1 MKKTITKILFAVLG
15 LCVLGAIAFFAFGQ
29 KGGKSILK
37 KSDGKIDTSKADI
50 KVEISGFDG
59 YGKAKLSKE
68 EVENLDV
75 ESFNDE
81 YSADDILDNIDI
93 KLKANKLENLSN
105 GDEIKVTMTFENTS
119 NLNIDIANKKIIKK
133 IKVKGLEKIINSL
146 DDFDDDTL
154 DRMNKDAIKNLSK
167 DFYDPDKGSDVEK
180 YTVGDKMNYEF
191 NQLATLE
198 KPLTEKEIIEKSK
211 FDNQKSFAI
220 AMVYEIKFQ
229 EVKDYD
235 WDDDTNKKVITKKEE
250 KAKYAVFT
258 FKKKKKNNGGIIYST
273 NRPYLVDSKEKA
285 LNQIKYDGYELIND
299 ENEKTE
305 ISDETSNDQ
314 KNQDNKKDNNTS
326 NN

>member
-59 YGKAKLSKE
+59 YGKAKLSKK
-68 EVENLDV
+68 EVENLDI
-75 ESFNDE
+75 ESLNDD
-81 YSADDILDNIDI
+81 YSAEDILDNIDI

-105 GDEIKVTMTFENTS
+105 GDEIKVTMNFENNS
-119 NLNIDIANKKIIKK
+119 DLDIDISNKKVVKK
-133 IKVKGLEKIINSL
+133 IKVKGLEEIINSL
-146 DDFDDDTL
+146 DDLDDDTL

-167 DFYDPDKGSDVEK
+167 DFYDPYKGSDIDN
-180 YTVGDKMNYEF
+180 YTVGNKMNYEF
-191 NQLATLE
+191 NQLSTLE

-211 FDNQKSFAI
+211 FDNQKSYAI
-220 AMVYEIKFQ
+220 AIIYEIKFE
-229 EVKDYD
+229 EVKKYK
-235 WDDDTNKKVITKKEE
+235 WDDVTNKKVITKKEPR
-250 KAKYAVFT
+250 AKYAVFT
-258 FKKKKKNNGGIIYST
+258 FENIQKNNGGIIYST
-273 NRPYLVDSKEKA
+273 NRPYLVDSEEKA

-299 ENEKTE
+299 EDEKNE
-305 ISDETSNDQ
+305 ISNDQ
-314 KNQDNKKDNNTS
+314 KNQDNKNDDNTS

>member
-1 MKKTITKILFAVLG
+1 MKKTLTKILFAVFG

-81 YSADDILDNIDI
+81 YSADDILDNVDI

-105 GDEIKVTMTFENTS
+105 GDEIEITMTFENNS
-119 NLNIDIANKKIIKK
+119 DLDIDISDKKVVKK
-133 IKVKGLEKIINSL
+133 IKVKGLEEIINSL
-146 DDFDDDTL
+146 DDLDDDTL

-167 DFYDPDKGSDVEK
+167 DFYDPYKGSDIDN
-180 YTVGDKMNYEF
+180 YTVGNKMNYEF
-191 NQLATLE
+191 NQLSTLE

-235 WDDDTNKKVITKKEE
+235 WDDDTNKKVITKKED

-258 FKKKKKNNGGIIYST
+258 FENIQKNNGGIIYST

-285 LNQIKYDGYELIND
+285 LNQIKYDGYKLIND

-305 ISDETSNDQ
+305 ISNETSNDQ
-314 KNQDNKKDNNTS
+314 KNQDNKNDDNTS

>member
-1 MKKTITKILFAVLG
+1 MKKTLTKILFAVLG
-15 LCVLGAIAFFAFGQ
+15 LCILGAIAFFAFGQ

-75 ESFNDE
+75 ESFNDD
-81 YSADDILDNIDI
+81 YSTENSLDSIDI
-93 KLKANKLENLSN
+93 DLKANKLENLSN
-105 GDEIKVTMTFENTS
+105 GDEIEITINFKNTS
-119 NLNIDIANKKIIKK
+119 DLDIDITNKKVVKK

-146 DDFDDDTL
+146 DDLDDDTL
-154 DRMNKDAIKNLSK
+154 DRMNKDAKEKLGK
-167 DFYDPDKGSDVEK
+167 DFYDQNKGSDDEK
-180 YTVGDKMNYEF
+180 YYTGDKMNYEF

-235 WDDDTNKKVITKKEE
+235 WDDDTDKKVITKKED

-258 FKKKKKNNGGIIYST
+258 FENIQKNNGGIIYST
-273 NRPYLVDSKEKA
+273 NRPYLVDSEEKA
-285 LNQIKYDGYELIND
+285 LNQIKYDGYELIDND
-299 ENEKTE
+299 KNKKTDLSNQSNNEKE
-305 ISDETSNDQ
+305 EN
-314 KNQDNKKDNNTS
+314 NKKDDNK
-326 NN
+326 

>member
-1 MKKTITKILFAVLG
+1 MKKTLTKILFAVLG
-15 LCVLGAIAFFAFGQ
+15 LCVLGAIVFFSFSQ
-29 KGGKSILK
+29 KDGKNILK

-59 YGKAKLSKE
+59 YGKAKLSKK
-68 EVENLDV
+68 EVENLDI
-75 ESFNDE
+75 ESLNDD
-81 YSADDILDNIDI
+81 YSAEDILDNIDI

-105 GDEIKVTMTFENTS
+105 GDEIKVTMNFENNS
-119 NLNIDIANKKIIKK
+119 DLDVDISNKKVVKK
-133 IKVKGLEKIINSL
+133 IKVKGLEEIINSL

-167 DFYDPDKGSDVEK
+167 DFYDPDKGSDIDHY
-180 YTVGDKMNYEF
+180 YTGNKMNYKF

-198 KPLTEKEIIEKSK
+198 KPLTEEEIIEKSK
-211 FDNQKSFAI
+211 FDNQKSYAI
-220 AMVYEIKFQ
+220 AMIYEIKF
-229 EVKDYD
+229 EEIKEMD
-235 WDDDTNKKVITKKEE
+235 WDDDADETIITKKED
-250 KAKYAVFT
+250 KVKYAVFT
-258 FKKKKKNNGGIIYST
+258 FENIQKNNGGIIYST
-273 NRPYLVDSKEKA
+273 NRPYLVDSEEKA

-314 KNQDNKKDNNTS
+314 KNQDNKNDDNTS

>member
-29 KGGKSILK
+29 KDGKNILK

-75 ESFNDE
+75 ESFNDD
-81 YSADDILDNIDI
+81 YSTENILDSIDI
-93 KLKANKLENLSN
+93 DLKANKLENLSN
-105 GDEIKVTMTFENTS
+105 GDEIEITINFKNTS
-119 NLNIDIANKKIIKK
+119 DLDIDITNKKVVKK

-146 DDFDDDTL
+146 DDLDDDTL
-154 DRMNKDAIKNLSK
+154 DRMNKDAKEKLGK
-167 DFYDPDKGSDVEK
+167 DFYDQNKGSDDEK
-180 YTVGDKMNYEF
+180 YYTGDKMNYEF

-235 WDDDTNKKVITKKEE
+235 WDDDTDKKVITKKED

-258 FKKKKKNNGGIIYST
+258 FENIQKNNGGIIYST
-273 NRPYLVDSKEKA
+273 NRPYLVDSEEKA

-314 KNQDNKKDNNTS
+314 KNQDNKNDDNTS

>member
-1 MKKTITKILFAVLG
+1 MKKTLTKILFAVLG
-15 LCVLGAIAFFAFGQ
+15 LCILGAIAFFAFGQ

-75 ESFNDE
+75 ESFNDD
-81 YSADDILDNIDI
+81 YSTEDILDSIDI
-93 KLKANKLENLSN
+93 DLKANKLENLSN
-105 GDEIKVTMTFENTS
+105 GDEIEITINFKNTS
-119 NLNIDIANKKIIKK
+119 DLDIDITNKKVVKK

-146 DDFDDDTL
+146 DDLDDDTL

-235 WDDDTNKKVITKKEE
+235 WDDDTDKKVITKKED
-250 KAKYAVFT
+250 KVKYAVFT
-258 FKKKKKNNGGIIYST
+258 FENIQKNNGGIIYST
-273 NRPYLVDSKEKA
+273 NRPYLVDSEEKA
-285 LNQIKYDGYELIND
+285 LNQIKYDGYELIDND
-299 ENEKTE
+299 ENKKTDLSNQSNNEKE
-305 ISDETSNDQ
+305 ENN
-314 KNQDNKKDNNTS
+314 KKEDNK
-326 NN
+326 